1 MSNQN
6 NNQLSQEQN
15 YQVLLDALKYTSD
28 IVVTLTEKNT
38 INENKITVLE
48 NKISYLE
55 KVLFEQKNLLSKN
68 NQMTEDLVNKI
79 SHLEKNII
87 TSINKDTL
95 LVKNNEKSNVD
106 LEFLSQSI
114 NELNQLKDRLTQNN
128 LSVSNEELDL
138 ETINNTLCNAT
149 LLSDVT
155 SFNLEDI
162 EKFKKQ
168 KTASSLVEN
177 LIKRKQ
183 ELESKITGLQS
194 GFTNQ
199 TQSQSINNITNLS
212 SGISTNKSNP
222 SIIIEDENQKELK
235 ENKNSDLNAIRRKK
249 NFARKF

>member
-38 INENKITVLE
+38 INENRIGSQENKITTLE
-48 NKISYLE
+48 NKILYLE
-55 KVLFEQKNLLSKN
+55 KVVVDHKNQFNKN
-68 NQMTEDLVNKI
+68 NNIIEDLTNKI

-87 TSINKDTL
+87 SSINKDAL

-114 NELNQLKDRLTQNN
+114 NELNQLKDKLSQNN
-128 LSVSNEELDL
+128 ISISNEELDL

-155 SFNLEDI
+155 SFNIEDI

-168 KTASSLVEN
+168 KAATSLVEN

-183 ELESKITGLQS
+183 ELENKITGLQN
-194 GFTNQ
+194 G
-199 TQSQSINNITNLS
+199 SINTNVS
-212 SGISTNKSNP
+212 VNTNDNTNNSNP
-222 SIIIEDENQKELK
+222 SIIVENDNQKELK
-235 ENKNSDLNAIRRKK
+235 DKNSDLNAIRRKK